1 MNWDTISNLI
11 NDNAFKERYC
21 SNEDFLELLTDNKNI
36 IKITNE
42 RLKPHFLSESK
53 VKVKNRFN
61 LYSFSSQK
69 FKSLVKSIF
78 ESSNH
83 ENWEPVEHMGGYY
96 FNLKVYDDLHIT
108 IWVNEQHENFG
119 NKNILISELIS
130 DYLEG
135 KDNICVVINNL
146 KNNFLY
152 LYNNLNDLSILTPL
166 RLIRS
171 IFMRNFINNDFVYF
185 HAAIIQYKGK
195 GILLTGKSGSGKTST
210 LLNFLENKPGKL
222 IANDKGFIGIGSHGQ
237 PEIFGW
243 PGVVNLGIGNLGQY
257 SKLRKFL
264 TNINDLTCT
273 QHGYQPNS
281 KYCKMSQSE
290 LKNLKENK
298 LVISHIELAKLF
310 EKEIIPSSN
319 IHAIVSIRLEWN
331 CEKKVL
337 KKLEGQEKNDVLYN
351 NIINNVSDQL
361 QWIGYPLL
369 NNNINN
375 NNFSKI
381 LDKVNFYTYRS
392 DFQDKNLADFLDKIV

>member
-1 MNWDTISNLI
+1 MNWDTISSLI
-11 NDNAFKERYC
+11 DNNAFKECYY
-21 SNEDFLELLTDNKNI
+21 SNEDFLELLTDTKDI

-42 RLKPHFLSESK
+42 RLKPHFLSECK
-53 VKVKNRFN
+53 RKVKNKFK
-61 LYSFSSQK
+61 LYSFGSQK

-78 ESSNH
+78 ESSDH
-83 ENWEPVEHMGGYY
+83 KNWEPVNHMGGYY
-96 FNLKVYDDLHIT
+96 FSLKVYNDLNIT
-108 IWVNEQHENFG
+108 IWVNEKHDNFG
-119 NKNILISELIS
+119 NKNVLISELIS

-135 KDNICVVINNL
+135 KDNICIVINDF
-146 KNNFLY
+146 KSNFLY

-185 HAAIIQYKGK
+185 HSAIIQYKGK

-222 IANDKGFIGIGSHGQ
+222 IANDKGFIGINSHGQ

-257 SKLRKFL
+257 GKLRKFL
-264 TNINDLTCT
+264 TSINDLTCT

-281 KYCKMSQSE
+281 NYCKMSQKE
-290 LKNLKENK
+290 LKDLTENK
-298 LVISHIELAKLF
+298 LVISHIELSKLF
-310 EKEIIPSSN
+310 GKEIIPSSN
-319 IHAIVSIRLEWN
+319 IHAIVNIHLEWN
-331 CEKKVL
+331 CGKKVL
-337 KKLEGQEKNDVLYN
+337 KRLEGQEKNDVLYN

-369 NNNINN
+369 NNNMDN

-381 LDKVNFYTYRS
+381 LDKVNFYTYCS
-392 DFQDKNLADFLDKIV
+392 DFQDTNLTDFLDKIV